1 MRSYTNLILD
11 SGQIKQLSLVLTL
24 CVIFSLF
31 FFKDNSVIEKRKI
44 NNIIRVYE
52 YRIDEKKYIN
62 TFGMLNLTH
71 L

>member
-1 MRSYTNLILD
+1 MRSYKNLILD
-11 SGQIKQLSLVLTL
+11 SGQTKQHTGLH
-24 CVIFSLF
+24 CVQYSVNF
-31 FFKDNSVIEKRKI
+31 FFKDNSVIESRKI
-44 NNIIRVYE
+44 NNIIRVYS